1 LQQGGQL
8 TGDQLLIS
16 AVVLTLFLPCIAQ
29 LQMIIK
35 ERGVKTATLMVL
47 FIFPFALAVGY
58 VLNWGLNLFH
68 IAL

>member
-1 LQQGGQL
+1 
-8 TGDQLLIS
+8 
-16 AVVLTLFLPCIAQ
+16 
-29 LQMIIK
+29 MIIK